1 TLSISWSHYLIV
13 LYIIFCAIDDIFAFL
28 LARLKPVSSSLF
40 QKNKYPRARHC
51 NFSGIQTNLVS
62 GNSIIC

>member
-1 TLSISWSHYLIV
+1 MSTECTSIV
-13 LYIIFCAIDDIFAFL
+13 LYIIFCAIDGIFAFL

-40 QKNKYPRARHC
+40 QKSKYPRATRSD
-51 NFSGIQTNLVS
+51 FSGIHPNLVS

>member
-1 TLSISWSHYLIV
+1 MSTECTFIV
-13 LYIIFCAIDDIFAFL
+13 WYIIFCAIDAILVFL

-40 QKNKYPRARHC
+40 QKSKYPRARHS
-51 NFSGIQTNLVS
+51 NFPDIQTNLVS